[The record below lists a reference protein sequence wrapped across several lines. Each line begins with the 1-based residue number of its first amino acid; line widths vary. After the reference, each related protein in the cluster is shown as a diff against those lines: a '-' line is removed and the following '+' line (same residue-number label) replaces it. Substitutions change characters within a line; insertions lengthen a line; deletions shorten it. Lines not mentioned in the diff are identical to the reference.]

1 MVNVK
6 LHGVF
11 ENYVKLDW
19 NLNILTVAEAFE
31 AIEANTGQLIST
43 LGILEEYINYYHAK
57 LAADPDNWSR
67 KRNINPIN
75 INNIYIVIGMQD

>member
-6 LHGVF
+6 LHGIF

-43 LGILEEYINYYHAK
+43 LGILEEYI
-57 LAADPDNWSR
+57 
-67 KRNINPIN
+67 
-75 INNIYIVIGMQD
+75 